1 VNKDGKVTLEEFCMT
16 WNGIINGLLVQREG
30 GPLDCCIM

>member
-1 VNKDGKVTLEEFCMT
+1 MQ
-16 WNGIINGLLVQREG
+16 WNGILSGILVQREG